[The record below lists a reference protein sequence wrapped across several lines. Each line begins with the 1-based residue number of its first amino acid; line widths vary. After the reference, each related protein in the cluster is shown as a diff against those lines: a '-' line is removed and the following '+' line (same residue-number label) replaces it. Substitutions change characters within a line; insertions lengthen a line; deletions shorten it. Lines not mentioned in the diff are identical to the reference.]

1 MTTQKLQSVEAQ
13 CFAARQAF
21 DAMSPLSSDVK
32 AQVLVQMADAL
43 LANTDT
49 ILAANEVD
57 IKNAIENQ
65 IETALLD
72 RLRLTAERIAG
83 IADSVRQ
90 VANLADPIGDII
102 SEWTNGANQLEIK
115 KKRVPIGVI
124 GMIYEARPNVTADA
138 CSLCFKTGN
147 AVVLRGSSSAYET
160 NLAIIT
166 VLKTVLSDNKVND
179 DIFQLLEDVTRDSVS
194 TFVSQVGVLD
204 LVIPRGGAGLI
215 KAVVQSSKVPT
226 IETGV
231 GNCHVYVDKAA
242 DLNSAVEIIY
252 NSKTHRPSVCNACE
266 SLLIHADVATEFLP
280 KVVARLREGNVL
292 VKGDEKARQIEA
304 DLEIATETDWAEE
317 YLDLILPIKIV
328 GSFTEAVE
336 HIRKYGSKHTEVILT
351 EDADAAQKFT
361 EIVDAA
367 SVGVNVSTRFTDGGE
382 FGFGAE
388 LGISTQMLH
397 ARGPM
402 GLAELTSYKYI
413 MTGDHLVRK

>member
-1 MTTQKLQSVEAQ
+1 MTTEKLQSVETQ
-13 CFAARQAF
+13 CLAARHAF
-21 DAMSPLSSDVK
+21 DAMRPLSSDIK
-32 AQVLVQMADAL
+32 ARVLSEMADAMVQE
-43 LANTDT
+43 TDT

-57 IKNAIENQ
+57 IQNAIANK

-72 RLRLTAERIAG
+72 RLRLSSERIVG
-83 IADSVRQ
+83 IADSIRQ
-90 VANLADPIGDII
+90 VADLADPIGEILT
-102 SEWTNGANQLEIK
+102 EWTNGANQLHIK

-147 AVVLRGSSSAYET
+147 AVVLRGSSSAYQT

-166 VLKTVLSDNKVND
+166 ILKATLSKNKIND
-179 DIFQLLEDVTRDSVS
+179 AIFQLLEDVTRESVS

-215 KAVVQSSKVPT
+215 RAVVQSSKVPT

-242 DLNSAVEIIY
+242 DLTHAIEIIY

-266 SLLIHADVATEFLP
+266 SVLIHADVANELLP
-280 KVVARLREGNVL
+280 KVVARLREGGVMI
-292 VKGDEKARQIEA
+292 KGDDNARQIVS
-304 DLEIATETDWAEE
+304 DLAVATESDWAEE

-328 GSFTEAVE
+328 SSFSEAVE
-336 HIRKYGSKHTEVILT
+336 HIQKYGSKHTEIILT
-351 EDADAAQKFT
+351 EDTARAEKFT
-361 EIVDAA
+361 ELVDAA